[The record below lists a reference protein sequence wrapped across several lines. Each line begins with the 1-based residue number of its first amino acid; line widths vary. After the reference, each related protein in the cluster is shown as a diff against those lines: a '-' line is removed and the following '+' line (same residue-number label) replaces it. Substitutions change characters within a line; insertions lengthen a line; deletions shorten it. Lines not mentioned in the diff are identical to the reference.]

1 MRDIPLIKR
10 FEIIFGLS
18 VKVFLITAI
27 IVIALGIY
35 IANLI
40 YGDNSLHRLKYL
52 KKQELILKNEIE
64 RLKDENAKLHK
75 LYLEWSDAKNSKNT
89 NKP

>member
-18 VKVFLITAI
+18 VKVFLTTAVV
-27 IVIALGIY
+27 VIALGIY

-40 YGDNSLHRLKYL
+40 YGDNSLHRLQYL
-52 KKQELILKNEIE
+52 EKQELILKNEIE
-64 RLKDENAKLHK
+64 RLKSENAKLHK
-75 LYLEWSDAKNSKNT
+75 LYLEWSDAKKE
-89 NKP
+89 

>member
-1 MRDIPLIKR
+1 MRDIPLIKK

-27 IVIALGIY
+27 VVIALGIY

-40 YGDNSLHRLKYL
+40 YGDNSLHRLEYL
-52 KKQELILKNEIE
+52 KKQELILKSEID
-64 RLKDENAKLHK
+64 RLKEENAKLHK
-75 LYLEWSDAKNSKNT
+75 LYLEWSDAKNSN
-89 NKP
+89 NP

>member
-1 MRDIPLIKR
+1 MMKDLPLIKK

-18 VKVFLITAI
+18 IKVFFITSF

-40 YGDNSLHRLKYL
+40 YGDNSLHRLEYL
-52 KKQELILKNEIE
+52 REQKHILKQEIE
-64 RLKDENAKLHK
+64 RLKKENAKLHK
-75 LYLEWSDAKNSKNT
+75 SYLEWSDAQDSKR
-89 NKP
+89 